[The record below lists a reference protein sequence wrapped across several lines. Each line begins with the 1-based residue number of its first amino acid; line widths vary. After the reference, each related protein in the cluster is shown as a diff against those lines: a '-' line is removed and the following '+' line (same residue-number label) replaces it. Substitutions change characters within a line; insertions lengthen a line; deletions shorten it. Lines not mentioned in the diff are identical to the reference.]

1 MRNERATA
9 SLRGLATGD
18 GFGSCFTDPLGS
30 AALATRTPP
39 PGPWLWTD
47 DTEMAC
53 SVYRILLRH
62 GRIEQ
67 DALALSFAE
76 HYDIYRRYGPGT
88 TRILRLMRRDG
99 TDWRE
104 LAPRARGGAGS
115 WGNGAAMRV
124 APLGAYFADVPDRVP
139 AQAVAAAE
147 VTHTHP
153 EGIEGAVAVAVAAAL
168 VAAEPGLRGPALL
181 SAIADRTPS
190 GAVRDRIL
198 AAREISETGSA
209 AAELGTGQECRALD
223 TVPYC
228 LWLAARYRNR
238 LTEAWWTAA
247 AAGGDVDTTCA
258 IVGGVLA
265 ADPGLPAEWSART
278 EPLPAWALP

>member
-1 MRNERATA
+1 MTA
-9 SLRGLATGD
+9 LRGLATGD
-18 GFGSCFTDPLGS
+18 GFGSCFTDPLGR
-30 AALATRTPP
+30 AALATRSLP

-62 GRIEQ
+62 GQVEQ
-67 DALALSFAE
+67 DALARSFAE

-104 LAPRARGGAGS
+104 LAPRVGGGAGS
-115 WGNGAAMRV
+115 RGNGAAMRI
-124 APLGAYFADVPDRVP
+124 APLGAYFADDPDRV
-139 AQAVAAAE
+139 AGQAAAAAE
-147 VTHTHP
+147 VTHAHP
-153 EGIEGAVAVAVAAAL
+153 EGIAGAVAVAVAAAL
-168 VAAEPGLRGPALL
+168 VVAEPGLGGEALL
-181 SAIADRTPS
+181 TAVAERTPP

-198 AAREISETGSA
+198 TARFAEPATA

-228 LWLAARYRNR
+228 LWLAARHRGR
-238 LTEAWWTAA
+238 VTEAWWTAA

-278 EPLPAWALP
+278 EPLPAWAIS